1 MLEFDSLAIQI
12 LLVKPEHGTQ
22 FAIPLNM
29 RSMTQLFTLFT
40 LLVTQVTVAMT
51 CAVAVS
57 VSGEISAS
65 ILAQDRT
72 SDGIFKAHQ
81 MEPSVHMI
89 ETKSSG
95 HIIFRKSPGQLWKAF
110 KDLHPGGQTPQGDL
124 RWPIA
129 LVGVKTAEFLG
140 FKLKQNEDGSSE
152 LWAPN
157 AQLLAEKISKL
168 NQMLKKL
175 GFDPITF
182 STVSRGF
189 LSSSE
194 MLQTAM
200 MSDGETLVSFPYAD
214 KMKNLTPHEIAFHL
228 GAIIFRKQD
237 NLRART
243 VNLRTL
249 QLYKLLKSDPDLDL
263 IAEKLM
269 DERANELDV
278 GTAGP
283 PAIFGEIR
291 INSGMADYK
300 NIPAAL
306 RENYIQERIIRSLGL
321 YTKSKSS
328 PVEAV
333 IHRIFLMTGV
343 GREQLTNQEALTN
356 PQAEFN
362 ANTLRHGVFVS
373 VNESVQRKLSIIL
386 KRFREDHKSDEL
398 NFPMD
403 ISMQN
408 FENIENYMH
417 QRIQEFEAAI
427 ATGN

>member
-1 MLEFDSLAIQI
+1 MIFLLSL
-12 LLVKPEHGTQ
+12 LLY
-22 FAIPLNM
+22 
-29 RSMTQLFTLFT
+29 
-40 LLVTQVTVAMT
+40 QVSLAMT
-51 CAVAVS
+51 CATAIS
-57 VSGEISAS
+57 TDTEITAS
-65 ILAQDRT
+65 ILLQDQT
-72 SDGIFKAHQ
+72 SEGIFRVYQ

-129 LVGVKTAEFLG
+129 LVGIKTAEFLG
-140 FKLKQNEDGSSE
+140 FKLKQLKEGSSE

-157 AQLLAEKISKL
+157 AQLLSKNISKL
-168 NQMLKKL
+168 NLRLKKL
-175 GFDPITF
+175 GFDPITY

-189 LSSSE
+189 LASSE

-200 MSDGETLVSFPYAD
+200 MNKDDILVSFPYAD
-214 KMKNLTPHEIAFHL
+214 KMTNLTPHEVAFHL
-228 GAIIFRKQD
+228 GALVFRKQD
-237 NLRART
+237 NLRARA

-249 QLYKLLKSDPDLDL
+249 QLYKILKSDPELHSV
-263 IAEKLM
+263 AEKLL

-291 INSGMADYK
+291 INSGMADY
-300 NIPAAL
+300 NNMPAEL
-306 RENYIQERIIRSLGL
+306 RENYIQERIMRSLGL
-321 YTKSKSS
+321 YTKSKLP

-343 GREQLTNQEALTN
+343 GRDQLKSQEALTN

-362 ANTLRHGVFVS
+362 AETLRYGEFVTI
-373 VNESVQRKLSIIL
+373 NESAQKKLAAIL
-386 KRFREDHKSDEL
+386 IKFRELYKSDEQDYPTDL
-398 NFPMD
+398 SF
-403 ISMQN
+403 QK
-408 FENIENYMH
+408 FENIEMYMH

-427 ATGN
+427 RTAN